1 MLAAK
6 PWYRIVGV
14 VGDVKH
20 FGLDAQPEMEVY
32 MPYSQAPYPA
42 PSTTIVARTSRE
54 PESLAN
60 AIRGRI
66 LSVDPNQ
73 PVFNIGPLSAV
84 LSSSVWPQRFN
95 VVMMSVFAL
104 LCLVLAAVGI
114 YGVISNSVG
123 QRVHEIGVG
132 MVLGA
137 RRSDVVKEIV
147 GQDHGRISGF
157 VH

>member
-1 MLAAK
+1 
-6 PWYRIVGV
+6 
-14 VGDVKH
+14 
-20 FGLDAQPEMEVY
+20 